1 MSVSAIAADAR
12 PAPSATTIRQW
23 GIVGVLLLAAILN
36 SADRS
41 SLAIAAPALSRELML
56 SPVQMGFLLSA
67 FFWTYAIGQVV
78 AGWFTDRF
86 PVLWV
91 FTIGFVVWS
100 GATFCTGLVQGMT
113 SLLVLRLL
121 LGGGE
126 SVAFPCY
133 SKIFATEFPPAKQGL
148 PNAILNSGTK
158 IGAALG
164 VLVGGVLI
172 ALYSWRMMFF
182 VLGGSGVVFLILWF
196 MLAPRTD
203 RKPRGQ
209 AVSTATQRGPTYLD
223 ILRNRDA
230 WGTFVGAACYNYA
243 YFFGLTWLPS
253 YLVQQ
258 KHLSLEKMGIIGAI
272 PFWAAALSAIIGGW
286 TSDALIKKGYSTT
299 KVRKAFV
306 ASGLV
311 FSVAAFP
318 SAIVEDLTA
327 SLELLT
333 VAYAALGVT
342 VSNLW
347 AISQTLA
354 GPTAAGKW
362 SGAQNCLGAIA
373 GIIAPIVSGFVVQ
386 QTGNFSLAFLIMVIL
401 ALVGATSY
409 VFLVRTIAPIDWA
422 AQRQGVNA
430 AEHPGTHP
438 AL

>member
-1 MSVSAIAADAR
+1 MSVSAIMSDAR
-12 PAPSATTIRQW
+12 PASSATTIRQW
-23 GIVGVLLLAAILN
+23 GIVAVLLLAAILN

-41 SLAIAAPALSRELML
+41 SLSIAAPALSRELML
-56 SPVQMGFLLSA
+56 SPVQMGFMLSA

-100 GATFCTGLVQGMT
+100 GATLCTGLVQGMT
-113 SLLVLRLL
+113 GLLALRLL
-121 LGGGE
+121 LGAGE

-133 SKIFATEFPPAKQGL
+133 SKIFATEFPPARQGL

-172 ALYSWRMMFF
+172 ALYGWRMMFF

-196 MLAPRTD
+196 ILAPRTD
-203 RKPRGQ
+203 RKPQGQ
-209 AVSTATQRGPTYLD
+209 AASTATKPGPSYLD

-258 KHLSLEKMGIIGAI
+258 KHLSLEKMGVIGAI
-272 PFWAAALSAIIGGW
+272 PFWAAAVSAIIGGW
-286 TSDALIKKGYSTT
+286 TSDALIKKGHSTT

-318 SAIVEDLTA
+318 SAIVEDLTV
-327 SLELLT
+327 SLVLLT
-333 VAYAALGVT
+333 VAYMALGVT

-362 SGAQNCLGAIA
+362 SGAQNCLGAVA

-386 QTGNFSLAFLIMVIL
+386 QTGNFSLAFLIMAIL
-401 ALVGATSY
+401 ALVGAGSY
-409 VFLVRTIAPIDWA
+409 VFLVRTIEPIDWEA
-422 AQRQGVNA
+422 RQAKG
-430 AEHPGTHP
+430 
-438 AL
+438 

>member
-1 MSVSAIAADAR
+1 MMSVSAIAADAR
-12 PAPSATTIRQW
+12 PAPSATTMRQW
-23 GIVGVLLLAAILN
+23 SIVGVLLLAAILN

-113 SLLVLRLL
+113 ALLVLRLL

-209 AVSTATQRGPTYLD
+209 AVSTATKPGPSYLD

-272 PFWAAALSAIIGGW
+272 PFWAAAVSAIIGGW
-286 TSDALIKKGYSTT
+286 TSDALIKKGHSTT

-327 SLELLT
+327 SLVLLT
-333 VAYAALGVT
+333 VAYTALGVT

-373 GIIAPIVSGFVVQ
+373 GIVAPIVSGLVVQ
-386 QTGNFSLAFLIMVIL
+386 QTGNFSLAFLIMAIL
-401 ALVGATSY
+401 ALVGAASY
-409 VFLVRTIAPIDWA
+409 VFLVRTIAPIDW
-422 AQRQGVNA
+422 G
-430 AEHPGTHP
+430 
-438 AL
+438 

>member
-1 MSVSAIAADAR
+1 MSVSAIAVDAR
-12 PAPSATTIRQW
+12 PAQSATTMRQW
-23 GIVGVLLLAAILN
+23 SIVGVLMLAAILN

-41 SLAIAAPALSRELML
+41 SLSIAAPALSRELML

-113 SLLVLRLL
+113 ALLLLRLL
-121 LGGGE
+121 LGAGE

-133 SKIFATEFPPAKQGL
+133 SKIFATEFPPARQGL

-172 ALYSWRMMFF
+172 ALYGWRMMFF
-182 VLGGSGVVFLILWF
+182 VLGGSGIVFLILWF

-203 RKPRGQ
+203 RKPQGQ
-209 AVSTATQRGPTYLD
+209 AASTATSGGPSYLD

-258 KHLSLEKMGIIGAI
+258 KHLSLEKMGIIGAV
-272 PFWAAALSAIIGGW
+272 PFWAAAVSAIVGGFA
-286 TSDALIKKGYSTT
+286 SDALIKKGHSTT
-299 KVRKAFV
+299 KIRKAFV

-327 SLELLT
+327 SLVLLT
-333 VAYAALGVT
+333 VAYTALGVT

-362 SGAQNCLGAIA
+362 TGAQNCLGAVA
-373 GIIAPIVSGFVVQ
+373 GIVAPIVSGFVVQ
-386 QTGNFSLAFLIMVIL
+386 QTGNFSLAFLIMAIL
-401 ALVGATSY
+401 ALVGAASY

-422 AQRQGVNA
+422 TQHGK
-430 AEHPGTHP
+430 G
-438 AL
+438 

>member
-1 MSVSAIAADAR
+1 MMSVSAIAADAR
-12 PAPSATTIRQW
+12 PAPSATTMRQW
-23 GIVGVLLLAAILN
+23 SIVGVLLLAAILN

-78 AGWFTDRF
+78 AGWFTDRY

-113 SLLVLRLL
+113 ALLVLRLL

-209 AVSTATQRGPTYLD
+209 AVSTATKPSPSYLD

-272 PFWAAALSAIIGGW
+272 PFWAAAVSAIIGGW
-286 TSDALIKKGYSTT
+286 TSDALIKKGHSTT

-327 SLELLT
+327 SLVLLT
-333 VAYAALGVT
+333 VAYTALGVT

-373 GIIAPIVSGFVVQ
+373 GIVAPIVSGLVVQ
-386 QTGNFSLAFLIMVIL
+386 QTGNFSLAFLIMAIL
-401 ALVGATSY
+401 ALVGAASY
-409 VFLVRTIAPIDWA
+409 VFLVRTIAPIDWGL
-422 AQRQGVNA
+422 RRGK
-430 AEHPGTHP
+430 G
-438 AL
+438 

>member
-1 MSVSAIAADAR
+1 MSVSAIAVDAR
-12 PAPSATTIRQW
+12 PAPSATTMRQW
-23 GIVGVLLLAAILN
+23 SIVGVLLLAAILN

-78 AGWFTDRF
+78 AGWFTDRY

-113 SLLVLRLL
+113 ALLVLRLL

-209 AVSTATQRGPTYLD
+209 AVSTATKPSPSYLD

-272 PFWAAALSAIIGGW
+272 PFWAAAVSAIIGGW
-286 TSDALIKKGYSTT
+286 TSDALIKKGHSTT

-318 SAIVEDLTA
+318 SAIMEDLTA
-327 SLELLT
+327 SLVLLT
-333 VAYAALGVT
+333 VAYTALGVT

-373 GIIAPIVSGFVVQ
+373 GIVAPIVSGLVVQ
-386 QTGNFSLAFLIMVIL
+386 QTGNFSLAFLIMAIL
-401 ALVGATSY
+401 ALVGAASY
-409 VFLVRTIAPIDWA
+409 VFLVRTIAPIDWGL
-422 AQRQGVNA
+422 RRGK
-430 AEHPGTHP
+430 G
-438 AL
+438 

>member
-12 PAPSATTIRQW
+12 PAPSATTMRQW
-23 GIVGVLLLAAILN
+23 SIVGVLMLAAILN

-113 SLLVLRLL
+113 ALLVLRLL

-209 AVSTATQRGPTYLD
+209 AISTATKPGPSYLD

-272 PFWAAALSAIIGGW
+272 PFWAAAVSAIIGGW
-286 TSDALIKKGYSTT
+286 TSDALIKRGHSTT

-327 SLELLT
+327 SLVLLT
-333 VAYAALGVT
+333 VAYTALGVT

-373 GIIAPIVSGFVVQ
+373 EIVAPIVSGLVVQ
-386 QTGNFSLAFLIMVIL
+386 QTGNFSLAFLIMAIL
-401 ALVGATSY
+401 ALVGAASY
-409 VFLVRTIAPIDWA
+409 VFLVRTIAPIDWGL
-422 AQRQGVNA
+422 RRGK
-430 AEHPGTHP
+430 G
-438 AL
+438 

>member
-1 MSVSAIAADAR
+1 MSVNAIVVDAR
-12 PAPSATTIRQW
+12 PASSVTTIRQW
-23 GIVGVLLLAAILN
+23 GIVAVLLLAAILN

-41 SLAIAAPALSRELML
+41 SLSIAAPALSRELML

-67 FFWTYAIGQVV
+67 FFWTYAVGQVV

-100 GATFCTGLVQGMT
+100 GATFGTGLVQGMA
-113 SLLVLRLL
+113 SLLALRLL
-121 LGGGE
+121 LGAGE

-133 SKIFATEFPPAKQGL
+133 SKIFASEFPPAKQGL

-164 VLVGGVLI
+164 VLLGGILI
-172 ALYSWRMMFF
+172 AVYGWRMMFF
-182 VLGGSGVVFLILWF
+182 VLGGSGIVFLILWF
-196 MLAPRTD
+196 TVAPRPD
-203 RKPRGQ
+203 RKPGNP
-209 AVSTATQRGPTYLD
+209 ADSTATSGGASYLD
-223 ILRNRDA
+223 ILRSGDA
-230 WGTFVGAACYNYA
+230 WGTFLGAGCYNYA
-243 YFFGLTWLPS
+243 YFFGLTWLPC

-258 KHLSLEKMGIIGAI
+258 KHLSLEKMGVLGAV
-272 PFWAAALSAIIGGW
+272 PFWAAAVSAIIGGW

-306 ASGLV
+306 VSGLV
-311 FSVAAFP
+311 FSVAAYP
-318 SAIVEDLTA
+318 SAIVEDLTV
-327 SLELLT
+327 SLVLLT
-333 VAYAALGVT
+333 VAYMALGVT

-362 SGAQNCLGAIA
+362 SGAQNCLGAVA

-386 QTGNFSLAFLIMVIL
+386 QTGKFSFAFLIMAVL
-401 ALVGATSY
+401 ALVGAASY
-409 VFLVRTIAPIDWA
+409 VFLVRTIAPIDW
-422 AQRQGVNA
+422 V
-430 AEHPGTHP
+430 AERSRPGLRPGTRA

>member
-1 MSVSAIAADAR
+1 MSVNAIVVDAR
-12 PAPSATTIRQW
+12 PASSATTIRQW
-23 GIVGVLLLAAILN
+23 GIVAVLLLAAILN

-41 SLAIAAPALSRELML
+41 SLSIAAPALSRELML
-56 SPVQMGFLLSA
+56 SPVQMGFMLSA

-100 GATFCTGLVQGMT
+100 GATLCTGLVQGMT
-113 SLLVLRLL
+113 GLLALRLL
-121 LGGGE
+121 LGAGE

-133 SKIFATEFPPAKQGL
+133 SKIFATEFPPARQGL

-172 ALYSWRMMFF
+172 ALYGWRMMFF

-196 MLAPRTD
+196 ILAPRTD
-203 RKPRGQ
+203 RKPQGQ
-209 AVSTATQRGPTYLD
+209 AASTATKPGPSYLD

-258 KHLSLEKMGIIGAI
+258 KHLSLEKMGVIGAI
-272 PFWAAALSAIIGGW
+272 PFWAAAVSAIIGGW
-286 TSDALIKKGYSTT
+286 TSDALIKKGHSTT

-318 SAIVEDLTA
+318 SAIVEDLTV
-327 SLELLT
+327 SLVLLT
-333 VAYAALGVT
+333 VAYMALGVT

-362 SGAQNCLGAIA
+362 SGAQNCLGAVA

-386 QTGNFSLAFLIMVIL
+386 QTGNFSLAFLIMAIL
-401 ALVGATSY
+401 ALVGAGSY
-409 VFLVRTIAPIDWA
+409 VFLVRTIEPIDWEG
-422 AQRQGVNA
+422 RQAKG
-430 AEHPGTHP
+430 
-438 AL
+438 

>member
-12 PAPSATTIRQW
+12 PAPSATTMRQW
-23 GIVGVLLLAAILN
+23 SIVGVLMLAAILN

-113 SLLVLRLL
+113 ALLVLRLL

-209 AVSTATQRGPTYLD
+209 AVSTATKPSPSYLD

-272 PFWAAALSAIIGGW
+272 PFWAAAVSAIIGGW
-286 TSDALIKKGYSTT
+286 TSDALIKRGHSTT

-327 SLELLT
+327 SLVLLT
-333 VAYAALGVT
+333 VAYTALGVT

-373 GIIAPIVSGFVVQ
+373 GIVAPIVSGLVVQ
-386 QTGNFSLAFLIMVIL
+386 QTGNFSLAFLIMAIL
-401 ALVGATSY
+401 ALVGAASY
-409 VFLVRTIAPIDWA
+409 VFLVRTIAPIDWGL
-422 AQRQGVNA
+422 RRGK
-430 AEHPGTHP
+430 G
-438 AL
+438 

>member
-12 PAPSATTIRQW
+12 PAPSATTMRQW
-23 GIVGVLLLAAILN
+23 SIVGVLMLAAILN

-113 SLLVLRLL
+113 ALLVLRLL

-209 AVSTATQRGPTYLD
+209 AVSTATKPSPSYLD

-272 PFWAAALSAIIGGW
+272 PFWAAAVSAIIGGW
-286 TSDALIKKGYSTT
+286 TSDALIKKGHSTT

-311 FSVAAFP
+311 FSVVAFP

-327 SLELLT
+327 SLVLLT
-333 VAYAALGVT
+333 VAYTALGLT

-373 GIIAPIVSGFVVQ
+373 GIVAPIVSGLVVQ
-386 QTGNFSLAFLIMVIL
+386 QTGNFSLAFLIMAIL
-401 ALVGATSY
+401 ALVGAASY
-409 VFLVRTIAPIDWA
+409 VFLVRTIAPIDWGL
-422 AQRQGVNA
+422 RRGK
-430 AEHPGTHP
+430 G
-438 AL
+438 

>member
-1 MSVSAIAADAR
+1 MMSVSAIAADAR
-12 PAPSATTIRQW
+12 PAPSATTMRQW
-23 GIVGVLLLAAILN
+23 SIVGVLLLAAILN

-78 AGWFTDRF
+78 AGWFTDRY

-113 SLLVLRLL
+113 ALLVLRLL

-182 VLGGSGVVFLILWF
+182 VLGGCGVVFLILWF

-209 AVSTATQRGPTYLD
+209 AVSTATKPGPSYLD

-272 PFWAAALSAIIGGW
+272 PFWAAAVSAIIGGW
-286 TSDALIKKGYSTT
+286 TSDALIKKGHSTT

-327 SLELLT
+327 SLVLLT
-333 VAYAALGVT
+333 VAYTALGVT

-373 GIIAPIVSGFVVQ
+373 GIVAPIVSGLVVQ
-386 QTGNFSLAFLIMVIL
+386 QTGNFSLAFLIMAIL
-401 ALVGATSY
+401 ALVGAASY
-409 VFLVRTIAPIDWA
+409 VFLVRTIAPIDW
-422 AQRQGVNA
+422 G
-430 AEHPGTHP
+430 
-438 AL
+438 

>member
-1 MSVSAIAADAR
+1 MSVSAIMSDAR
-12 PAPSATTIRQW
+12 PASSATTIRQW
-23 GIVGVLLLAAILN
+23 GIVAVLLLAAILN

-41 SLAIAAPALSRELML
+41 SLSIAAPALSRELML
-56 SPVQMGFLLSA
+56 SPVQMGFMLSA

-100 GATFCTGLVQGMT
+100 GATLCTGLVQGMT
-113 SLLVLRLL
+113 GLLALRLL
-121 LGGGE
+121 LGAGE

-133 SKIFATEFPPAKQGL
+133 SKIFATEFPPARQGL

-172 ALYSWRMMFF
+172 ALYGWRMMFF

-209 AVSTATQRGPTYLD
+209 AVSTATSRGPSYLD

-272 PFWAAALSAIIGGW
+272 PFWAAAASAIIGGW
-286 TSDALIKKGYSTT
+286 TSDALIKKGHSTT

-311 FSVAAFP
+311 FSVAALP
-318 SAIVEDLTA
+318 SAIVEDLTT
-327 SLELLT
+327 SLVLLT
-333 VAYAALGVT
+333 VAYTALGVT

-373 GIIAPIVSGFVVQ
+373 GIVAPIVSGFIVQ
-386 QTGNFSLAFLIMVIL
+386 QTGNFSLAFLITALL
-401 ALVGATSY
+401 ALVGAASY
-409 VFLVRTIAPIDWA
+409 VFLVRTIAPIDWRA
-422 AQRQGVNA
+422 GRAMG
-430 AEHPGTHP
+430 
-438 AL
+438 

>member
-1 MSVSAIAADAR
+1 MSVNAIVVDAR
-12 PAPSATTIRQW
+12 PASSVTTIRQW
-23 GIVGVLLLAAILN
+23 GIVAVLLLAAILN

-41 SLAIAAPALSRELML
+41 SLSIAAPALSRELML
-56 SPVQMGFLLSA
+56 SPVQMGFMLSA

-100 GATFCTGLVQGMT
+100 GATLCTGLVQGMT
-113 SLLVLRLL
+113 GLLALRLL
-121 LGGGE
+121 LGAGE

-133 SKIFATEFPPAKQGL
+133 SKIFATEFPPARQGL

-172 ALYSWRMMFF
+172 ALYGWRMMFF

-196 MLAPRTD
+196 ILAPRTD
-203 RKPRGQ
+203 RKPQGQ
-209 AVSTATQRGPTYLD
+209 AASTATKAGPSYLD

-258 KHLSLEKMGIIGAI
+258 KHLSLEKMGVIGAI
-272 PFWAAALSAIIGGW
+272 PFWAAAVSAIIGGW
-286 TSDALIKKGYSTT
+286 TSDALIKKGHSTT

-318 SAIVEDLTA
+318 SAIVEDLTV
-327 SLELLT
+327 SLVLLML
-333 VAYAALGVT
+333 AYMALGVT

-362 SGAQNCLGAIA
+362 SGAQNCLGAVA

-386 QTGNFSLAFLIMVIL
+386 QTGNFSLAFLIMAIL
-401 ALVGATSY
+401 ALVGAGSY
-409 VFLVRTIAPIDWA
+409 VFLVRTIEPIDWEA
-422 AQRQGVNA
+422 RQAKG
-430 AEHPGTHP
+430 
-438 AL
+438 

>member
-12 PAPSATTIRQW
+12 PVPSGTTTRQW

-41 SLAIAAPALSRELML
+41 SLAIAAPALSRDLVL

-67 FFWTYAIGQVV
+67 FFWTYAVGQVV

-100 GATFCTGLVQGMT
+100 AATFCTGLVQGMT

-164 VLVGGVLI
+164 ILVGGVLI
-172 ALYSWRMMFF
+172 ALYGWRMMFF
-182 VLGGSGVVFLILWF
+182 VLGGGGVVFLILWF

-203 RKPRGQ
+203 RRPRGQ
-209 AVSTATQRGPTYLD
+209 ATSTATKAGPSYLD

-230 WGTFVGAACYNYA
+230 WGTFLGAGCYNYA
-243 YFFGLTWLPS
+243 YFFGLTWLPT

-258 KHLSLEKMGIIGAI
+258 KHLSLENMGIIGAI
-272 PFWAAALSAIIGGW
+272 PFWAAAVSAIIGGW
-286 TSDALIKKGYSTT
+286 TSDALIEKGHSTT

-318 SAIVEDLTA
+318 SAIVEDLTV
-327 SLELLT
+327 SLVLLT
-333 VAYAALGVT
+333 VAYMALGIT

-386 QTGNFSLAFLIMVIL
+386 QTGNFSLAFLIMAML
-401 ALVGATSY
+401 ALFGAASY
-409 VFLVRTIAPIDWA
+409 VFLVRTIAPIDW
-422 AQRQGVNA
+422 V
-430 AEHPGTHP
+430 AERTRPGLRPGTRA

>member
-12 PAPSATTIRQW
+12 PAPSATTMRQW
-23 GIVGVLLLAAILN
+23 SIVGVLMLAAILN

-113 SLLVLRLL
+113 ALLVLRLL

-209 AVSTATQRGPTYLD
+209 AVSTATKPGPSYLD

-272 PFWAAALSAIIGGW
+272 PFWAAAVSAIIGGW
-286 TSDALIKKGYSTT
+286 TSDALIKKGHSTT

-327 SLELLT
+327 SLVLLT
-333 VAYAALGVT
+333 VAYTALGLT

-373 GIIAPIVSGFVVQ
+373 GIVAPIVSGLVVQ
-386 QTGNFSLAFLIMVIL
+386 QTGNFSLAFLIMAIL
-401 ALVGATSY
+401 ALVGAASY
-409 VFLVRTIAPIDWA
+409 VFLVRTIAPIDWGL
-422 AQRQGVNA
+422 RRGK
-430 AEHPGTHP
+430 G
-438 AL
+438 

>member
-12 PAPSATTIRQW
+12 PAPSATTMRQW
-23 GIVGVLLLAAILN
+23 SIVGVLMLAAILN

-113 SLLVLRLL
+113 ALLVLRLL

-209 AVSTATQRGPTYLD
+209 AVSTATKPGPSYLD

-272 PFWAAALSAIIGGW
+272 PFWAAAVSAIIGGW
-286 TSDALIKKGYSTT
+286 TSDALIKKGHSTT

-327 SLELLT
+327 SLVLLT
-333 VAYAALGVT
+333 VAYTALGLT

-373 GIIAPIVSGFVVQ
+373 GIVAPIVSGLVVQ
-386 QTGNFSLAFLIMVIL
+386 QTGNFSLAFLIMAIL
-401 ALVGATSY
+401 ALVGAASY
-409 VFLVRTIAPIDWA
+409 IFLVRTIAPIDWGL
-422 AQRQGVNA
+422 RRGK
-430 AEHPGTHP
+430 G
-438 AL
+438 

>member
-1 MSVSAIAADAR
+1 MSVSAIMSDAR
-12 PAPSATTIRQW
+12 PASSATTIRQW
-23 GIVGVLLLAAILN
+23 GIVAVLLLAAILN

-41 SLAIAAPALSRELML
+41 SLSIAAPALSRELML
-56 SPVQMGFLLSA
+56 SPVQMGFMLSA

-100 GATFCTGLVQGMT
+100 GATLCTGLVQGMT
-113 SLLVLRLL
+113 GLLALRLL
-121 LGGGE
+121 LGAGE

-133 SKIFATEFPPAKQGL
+133 SKIFATEFPPARQGL

-172 ALYSWRMMFF
+172 ALYGWRMMFF

-196 MLAPRTD
+196 ILAPRTD
-203 RKPRGQ
+203 RKPQGQ
-209 AVSTATQRGPTYLD
+209 AASTATKAGPSYLD

-258 KHLSLEKMGIIGAI
+258 KHLSLEKMGVIGAI
-272 PFWAAALSAIIGGW
+272 PFWAAAVSAIIGGW
-286 TSDALIKKGYSTT
+286 TSDALIKKGRSVTT
-299 KVRKAFV
+299 VRKAFV

-327 SLELLT
+327 SLVLLT
-333 VAYAALGVT
+333 VAYMALGVT

-362 SGAQNCLGAIA
+362 SGAQNCLGAVA

-386 QTGNFSLAFLIMVIL
+386 QTGNFSLAFLIMAIL
-401 ALVGATSY
+401 ALVGAGSY
-409 VFLVRTIAPIDWA
+409 VFLVRTIEPIDWEA
-422 AQRQGVNA
+422 RQAKG
-430 AEHPGTHP
+430 
-438 AL
+438 

>member
-12 PAPSATTIRQW
+12 PVPSGTTTRQW

-41 SLAIAAPALSRELML
+41 SLAIAAPALSRDLVL

-67 FFWTYAIGQVV
+67 FFWTYAVGQVV

-100 GATFCTGLVQGMT
+100 AATFCTGLVQGMT
-113 SLLVLRLL
+113 ALLVLRLL
-121 LGGGE
+121 LGAGE

-133 SKIFATEFPPAKQGL
+133 SKIFATEFPPARQGL

-172 ALYSWRMMFF
+172 ALYGWRMMFF

-196 MLAPRTD
+196 ILAPRTD
-203 RKPRGQ
+203 RKPQGQ
-209 AVSTATQRGPTYLD
+209 AASTATKAGPSYLD

-258 KHLSLEKMGIIGAI
+258 KHLSLEKMGVIGAI
-272 PFWAAALSAIIGGW
+272 PFWAAAVSAIIGGW
-286 TSDALIKKGYSTT
+286 TSDALIKKGHSTT

-311 FSVAAFP
+311 FSVTAFP
-318 SAIVEDLTA
+318 SAIVEDLTD
-327 SLELLT
+327 SLVLLT
-333 VAYAALGVT
+333 IAYMALGVT

-362 SGAQNCLGAIA
+362 SGAQNCLGAVA

-386 QTGNFSLAFLIMVIL
+386 QTGNFSLAFLIMAIL
-401 ALVGATSY
+401 ALVGAGSY
-409 VFLVRTIAPIDWA
+409 VFLVRTIEPIDWEA
-422 AQRQGVNA
+422 RQAKG
-430 AEHPGTHP
+430 
-438 AL
+438 

>member
-12 PAPSATTIRQW
+12 PAPSATTMRQW
-23 GIVGVLLLAAILN
+23 SIVGVLMLAAILN

-113 SLLVLRLL
+113 ALLVLRLL

-172 ALYSWRMMFF
+172 ALYGWRMMFF

-209 AVSTATQRGPTYLD
+209 AVSTATKPGPSYLD

-272 PFWAAALSAIIGGW
+272 PFWAAAVSAIIGGW
-286 TSDALIKKGYSTT
+286 TSDALIKKGHSTT

-318 SAIVEDLTA
+318 SAIVEDLTV
-327 SLELLT
+327 SLVLLT
-333 VAYAALGVT
+333 VAYMALGIT

-373 GIIAPIVSGFVVQ
+373 GIVAPIVSGLVVQ
-386 QTGNFSLAFLIMVIL
+386 QTGNFSLAFLIMAIL
-401 ALVGATSY
+401 ALVGAASY
-409 VFLVRTIAPIDWA
+409 VFLVRTIAPIDWGL
-422 AQRQGVNA
+422 RRGK
-430 AEHPGTHP
+430 G
-438 AL
+438 

>member
-12 PAPSATTIRQW
+12 PVPSGTTTRQW

-41 SLAIAAPALSRELML
+41 SLAIAAPALSRDLVL

-67 FFWTYAIGQVV
+67 FFWTYAVGQVV

-100 GATFCTGLVQGMT
+100 AATFCTGLVQGMT

-164 VLVGGVLI
+164 ILVGGVLI
-172 ALYSWRMMFF
+172 ALYGWRMMFF
-182 VLGGSGVVFLILWF
+182 VLGGGGVVFLILWF

-203 RKPRGQ
+203 RRPRGQ
-209 AVSTATQRGPTYLD
+209 ATSTATKAGPSYLD

-230 WGTFVGAACYNYA
+230 WGTFLGAACYSYA

-258 KHLSLEKMGIIGAI
+258 KHLSLENMGIIGAI
-272 PFWAAALSAIIGGW
+272 PFWAAAVSAIIGGW
-286 TSDALIKKGYSTT
+286 TSDALIEKGHSTT

-318 SAIVEDLTA
+318 SAIVEDLTV
-327 SLELLT
+327 SLVLLT
-333 VAYAALGVT
+333 VAYMALGIT

-386 QTGNFSLAFLIMVIL
+386 QTGNFSLAFLIMAML
-401 ALVGATSY
+401 ALVGAASY
-409 VFLVRTIAPIDWA
+409 VFLVRTIAPIDW
-422 AQRQGVNA
+422 V
-430 AEHPGTHP
+430 AERTRPRLRPGTRA

>member
-12 PAPSATTIRQW
+12 PAPSATTMRQW
-23 GIVGVLLLAAILN
+23 SIVGVLMLAAILN

-113 SLLVLRLL
+113 ALLVLRLL

-209 AVSTATQRGPTYLD
+209 AVSTATKPGPSYLD

-272 PFWAAALSAIIGGW
+272 PFWAAAVSAIIGGW
-286 TSDALIKKGYSTT
+286 TSDALIKKGHSTT

-327 SLELLT
+327 SLALLT
-333 VAYAALGVT
+333 VAYTALGLT

-373 GIIAPIVSGFVVQ
+373 GIVAPIVSGLVVQ
-386 QTGNFSLAFLIMVIL
+386 QTGNFSLAFLIMAIL
-401 ALVGATSY
+401 ALVGAASY
-409 VFLVRTIAPIDWA
+409 VFLVRTIAPIDWGL
-422 AQRQGVNA
+422 RRGK
-430 AEHPGTHP
+430 G
-438 AL
+438 

>member
-56 SPVQMGFLLSA
+56 SPVQMGFMLSA
-67 FFWTYAIGQVV
+67 FFWTYAVGQVV

-100 GATFCTGLVQGMT
+100 GATFCTGLVQSMT
-113 SLLVLRLL
+113 ALLALRLL

-172 ALYSWRMMFF
+172 ALYGWRMMFF
-182 VLGGSGVVFLILWF
+182 ALGGSGVVFLILWF

-209 AVSTATQRGPTYLD
+209 AVSTATKRGPSYLD

-272 PFWAAALSAIIGGW
+272 PFWAAAVSAIIGGW
-286 TSDALIKKGYSTT
+286 TSDALIKKGHSTT

-311 FSVAAFP
+311 FSVTAFP

-327 SLELLT
+327 SLVLLT
-333 VAYAALGVT
+333 VAYMALGVT

-373 GIIAPIVSGFVVQ
+373 GIVAPIVSGFVVQ
-386 QTGNFSLAFLIMVIL
+386 QTGNFSLAFLIMAIL
-401 ALVGATSY
+401 ALVGAASY
-409 VFLVRTIAPIDWA
+409 VFLVRTIAPIDWGL
-422 AQRQGVNA
+422 R
-430 AEHPGTHP
+430 
-438 AL
+438 

>member
-1 MSVSAIAADAR
+1 MSVSTIAVDAR
-12 PAPSATTIRQW
+12 PTPAATTRRQW
-23 GIVGVLLLAAILN
+23 GIVGVLLLAAVLN

-41 SLAIAAPALSRELML
+41 SLSIAAPALSRELL
-56 SPVQMGFLLSA
+56 LTPVEMGFLLSA

-113 SLLVLRLL
+113 ALLVLRLL
-121 LGGGE
+121 LGAGE

-172 ALYSWRMMFF
+172 ALYGWRAMFF

-196 MLAPRTD
+196 ILAPRTD
-203 RKPRGQ
+203 RKLRGQ
-209 AVSTATQRGPTYLD
+209 AVATATHAGPSYLD

-258 KHLSLEKMGIIGAI
+258 KHLSLEKMGVIGAV
-272 PFWAAALSAIIGGW
+272 PFWAAAVSAIIGGW

-318 SAIVEDLTA
+318 SAIVEDLTV

-333 VAYAALGVT
+333 IAYVALGVT

-362 SGAQNCLGAIA
+362 SGAQNCLGAVA

-386 QTGNFSLAFLIMVIL
+386 QTGNFSLAFLIMAIL
-401 ALVGATSY
+401 ALVGAASY

-422 AQRQGVNA
+422 RAKA
-430 AEHPGTHP
+430 
-438 AL
+438 

>member
-12 PAPSATTIRQW
+12 PAPSATTMRQW
-23 GIVGVLLLAAILN
+23 SIVGVLLLAAILN

-113 SLLVLRLL
+113 ALLVLRLL

-209 AVSTATQRGPTYLD
+209 AVSTATKPGPSYLD

-272 PFWAAALSAIIGGW
+272 PFWAAAVSAIIGGW
-286 TSDALIKKGYSTT
+286 TSDALIKKGHSTT

-327 SLELLT
+327 SLVLLT
-333 VAYAALGVT
+333 VAYTALGVT

-373 GIIAPIVSGFVVQ
+373 GIVAPIVSGLVVQ
-386 QTGNFSLAFLIMVIL
+386 QTGNFSLAFLIMAIL
-401 ALVGATSY
+401 ALVGAASY
-409 VFLVRTIAPIDWA
+409 VFLVRTIAPIDWGL
-422 AQRQGVNA
+422 RRGK
-430 AEHPGTHP
+430 G
-438 AL
+438 

>member
-1 MSVSAIAADAR
+1 MSVSAIADAR

-41 SLAIAAPALSRELML
+41 SLAIAAPALARELML

-91 FTIGFVVWS
+91 FTIGFIVWS

-113 SLLVLRLL
+113 ALLVLRLL
-121 LGGGE
+121 LGCGE

-164 VLVGGVLI
+164 VLVGGILI
-172 ALYSWRMMFF
+172 ALYGWRMMFF

-196 MLAPRTD
+196 ILAPRAD
-203 RKPRGQ
+203 RKPQGQ
-209 AVSTATQRGPTYLD
+209 AASTATKSGPSYLD

-272 PFWAAALSAIIGGW
+272 PFWAAAVSAIIGGW
-286 TSDALIKKGYSTT
+286 TSDALIKKGHSTT

-306 ASGLV
+306 AAGLV

-327 SLELLT
+327 SLVLLT
-333 VAYAALGVT
+333 VAYTALGVT

-386 QTGNFSLAFLIMVIL
+386 QTGNFSLAFLIMAML
-401 ALVGATSY
+401 ALVGAASY
-409 VFLVRTIAPIDWA
+409 VFLVRTVAPIDWGA
-422 AQRQGVNA
+422 RRTNG
-430 AEHPGTHP
+430 
-438 AL
+438 

>member
-1 MSVSAIAADAR
+1 MSVNAIVVDAR
-12 PAPSATTIRQW
+12 PASSATTIRQW
-23 GIVGVLLLAAILN
+23 GIVAVLLLAAILN

-41 SLAIAAPALSRELML
+41 SLSIAAPALSRELML
-56 SPVQMGFLLSA
+56 SPVQMGFMLSA

-100 GATFCTGLVQGMT
+100 GATLCTGLVQGMT
-113 SLLVLRLL
+113 GLLALRLL
-121 LGGGE
+121 LGAGE

-133 SKIFATEFPPAKQGL
+133 SKIFATEFPPARQGL

-172 ALYSWRMMFF
+172 ALYGWRMMFF

-196 MLAPRTD
+196 ILAPRTD
-203 RKPRGQ
+203 RKTQGQ
-209 AVSTATQRGPTYLD
+209 AASTATKAGPSYLD

-258 KHLSLEKMGIIGAI
+258 KHLSLEKMGVIGAI
-272 PFWAAALSAIIGGW
+272 PFWAAAVSAIIGGW
-286 TSDALIKKGYSTT
+286 TSDALIKKGHSTT

-318 SAIVEDLTA
+318 SAIVEDLTV
-327 SLELLT
+327 SLVLLT
-333 VAYAALGVT
+333 VACMALGVT

-362 SGAQNCLGAIA
+362 SGAQNCLGAVA

-386 QTGNFSLAFLIMVIL
+386 QTGNFSLAFLIMAIL
-401 ALVGATSY
+401 ALVGAGSY
-409 VFLVRTIAPIDWA
+409 VFLVRTIEPIDWEA
-422 AQRQGVNA
+422 RQAKG
-430 AEHPGTHP
+430 
-438 AL
+438 

>member
-1 MSVSAIAADAR
+1 MSVNAIVVDAR
-12 PAPSATTIRQW
+12 PASSVTTIRQW
-23 GIVGVLLLAAILN
+23 GIVAVLLLAAILN

-41 SLAIAAPALSRELML
+41 SLSIAAPALSRELML
-56 SPVQMGFLLSA
+56 SPVQMGFMLSA

-100 GATFCTGLVQGMT
+100 GATLCTGLVQGMT
-113 SLLVLRLL
+113 GLLALRLL
-121 LGGGE
+121 LGAGE

-133 SKIFATEFPPAKQGL
+133 SKIFATEFPPARQGL

-172 ALYSWRMMFF
+172 ALYGWRMMFF

-196 MLAPRTD
+196 ILAPRTD
-203 RKPRGQ
+203 RKPQGQ
-209 AVSTATQRGPTYLD
+209 AASTATKAGPSYLD

-258 KHLSLEKMGIIGAI
+258 KHLSLEKMGVIGAI
-272 PFWAAALSAIIGGW
+272 PFWAAAVSAIIGGW
-286 TSDALIKKGYSTT
+286 TSDALIKKGHSTT

-318 SAIVEDLTA
+318 SAIVEDLTV
-327 SLELLT
+327 SLVLLT
-333 VAYAALGVT
+333 VAYMALGVT

-362 SGAQNCLGAIA
+362 SGAQNCLGAVA

-386 QTGNFSLAFLIMVIL
+386 QTGNFSLAFLIMAIL
-401 ALVGATSY
+401 ALLGAASY
-409 VFLVRTIAPIDWA
+409 VFAVGTIAPIDWA
-422 AQRQGVNA
+422 AERSRPGLR
-430 AEHPGTHP
+430 PGTRA

>member
-12 PAPSATTIRQW
+12 PAPSATTMRQW
-23 GIVGVLLLAAILN
+23 SIVGVLLLAAILN

-113 SLLVLRLL
+113 ALLVLRLL

-209 AVSTATQRGPTYLD
+209 AVSTATKPGPSYLD

-272 PFWAAALSAIIGGW
+272 PFWAAAVSAIIGGW
-286 TSDALIKKGYSTT
+286 TSDALIKKGHSTT

-327 SLELLT
+327 SLVLLT
-333 VAYAALGVT
+333 VAYTALGVT

-373 GIIAPIVSGFVVQ
+373 GIVAPIVSGLVVQ
-386 QTGNFSLAFLIMVIL
+386 QTGNFSLAFLIMAIL
-401 ALVGATSY
+401 ALVGAASY
-409 VFLVRTIAPIDWA
+409 VFLVRTIAPIDW
-422 AQRQGVNA
+422 G
-430 AEHPGTHP
+430 
-438 AL
+438 

>member
-1 MSVSAIAADAR
+1 
-12 PAPSATTIRQW
+12 
-23 GIVGVLLLAAILN
+23 
-36 SADRS
+36 
-41 SLAIAAPALSRELML
+41 
-56 SPVQMGFLLSA
+56 MGFLLSA

-91 FTIGFVVWS
+91 FTVGFVVWS
-100 GATFCTGLVQGMT
+100 GATFGTGLVQGMAA
-113 SLLVLRLL
+113 LLVLRLL
-121 LGGGE
+121 LGTGE

-172 ALYSWRMMFF
+172 ALYGWRMMFF
-182 VLGGSGVVFLILWF
+182 VLGGSGVVFLVLWF
-196 MLAPRTD
+196 VLAPRTD
-203 RKPRGQ
+203 REPQGQ
-209 AVSTATQRGPTYLD
+209 AVSTATKHGPSYLD

-258 KHLSLEKMGIIGAI
+258 KHLSLEKMGVIGAI
-272 PFWAAALSAIIGGW
+272 PFWAAAVSAIIGGW
-286 TSDALIKKGYSTT
+286 TSDALIKKGHSTT

-318 SAIVEDLTA
+318 SAIVEDLTS
-327 SLELLT
+327 SLVLLT
-333 VAYAALGVT
+333 VAYTALGVT

-386 QTGNFSLAFLIMVIL
+386 QTGNFSLAFLIMAIL
-401 ALVGATSY
+401 ALVGAASY
-409 VFLVRTIAPIDWA
+409 VFLVRTIAPIDWGL
-422 AQRQGVNA
+422 RRGK
-430 AEHPGTHP
+430 G
-438 AL
+438 